1 MKVAMWYNNRDIR
14 SEEQSLRRPGPRE
27 MMVKVASC
35 GICGSDIVEWYRLPR
50 APLVQ
55 GHELGAEVVE
65 TGAEVT
71 RFRPGDRVFVA
82 PKVPCLE
89 CRHCHD
95 GHFPQCAGVKERL
108 PGGFAEYILVPPIL
122 LERGTYLLPESIS
135 FDQSTFIE
143 PLACVIRAQT
153 IAGLRAGQAVLVLG
167 CGMSGLLQVQAAKH
181 RGCRVVAT
189 DIDRKRLARA
199 TELGADLT
207 LAATEDVPAHLADFL
222 HGKADAVILCTA
234 ALPAVDQAWTAVDKG
249 GAIVFFAVPGP
260 DKRVE
265 IPINTFWTQEI
276 RVLTCYYCG
285 PPDIEA
291 SMRLLACREIEVDL
305 DVGVVGVDAPALAR
319 EIGVEVDD
327 TVGGDRVGQTA
338 DPDLAAGF
346 ECHLVLHLG
355 VGFVGDEDAAGRRLV
370 LEP

>member
-1 MKVAMWYNNRDIR
+1 MKVAMWNNNRDIR
-14 SEEQSLRRPGPRE
+14 IEEQPLRRPGPRE
-27 MMVKVASC
+27 MMVKVVSC

-71 RFRPGDRVFVA
+71 RFRPGDRVFIA

-89 CRHCHD
+89 CKYCSY
-95 GHFPQCAGVKERL
+95 GHFPQCIGVKERL
-108 PGGFAEYILVPPIL
+108 PGGFAEYILVSPML

-143 PLACVIRAQT
+143 PLACVIRAQS

-167 CGMSGLLQVQAAKH
+167 CGMSGLLQIQAAK
-181 RGCRVVAT
+181 RQGCRVVAT
-189 DIDRKRLARA
+189 DIDHKKLAHA
-199 TELGADLT
+199 AELGADLT
-207 LAATEDVPAHLADFL
+207 MLATEDVPARFADSL

-234 ALPAVDQAWTAVDKG
+234 ALAAVEQAWAAVDKG

-260 DKRVE
+260 DQRVE
-265 IPINTFWTQEI
+265 IPINAFWTQEI
-276 RVLTCYYCG
+276 RVLTSYYCG

-291 SMRLLACREIEVDL
+291 SIKLLATREIEVDSL
-305 DVGVVGVDAPALAR
+305 VTHRLPLEDTAR
-319 EIGVEVDD
+319 
-327 TVGGDRVGQTA
+327 
-338 DPDLAAGF
+338 GF
-346 ECHLVLHLG
+346 
-355 VGFVGDEDAAGRRLV
+355 RLV
-370 LEP
+370 MAGQEAIKVIIQPHGAAP